1 MKEAA
6 TRDPSVAPTF
16 REYDYVLM
24 AFASVAD
31 RHPDLIADARAL
43 FHEMGAAGVPPS
55 DVTYAATIKAASRD
69 ARREAWEECRD
80 LLRQAA
86 DGPGATRQ
94 ALTGVFTAM
103 AGSLGAS
110 ARDLAVATVA
120 VELLA
125 HF

>member
-1 MKEAA
+1 MANAISYSTVIACFSNLRSERGAEGAAHWLGRMKEAA
-6 TRDPSVAPTF
+6 TRDP
-16 REYDYVLM
+16 
-24 AFASVAD
+24 
-31 RHPDLIADARAL
+31 
-43 FHEMGAAGVPPS
+43 
-55 DVTYAATIKAASRD
+55 YAATIKAASRD

-110 ARDLAVATVA
+110 ARDPAMATAV